1 MSKARHNHS
10 SDKVAHS
17 IRMHAPRPLIKGT
30 LRGIIW
36 SVLIHAGLVLLA
48 TGIIIFI
55 LPKNTAKK
63 FIPPPAINPLKM
75 PLKKILVPLRKSSKP
90 KTLEKITSTRS
101 PIAFNA
107 ISLSDLS
114 VGNLISMKNWEKGD
128 LNFIEIPPINDQQ
141 IFGIHETTGNDFCGR
156 LYDMKRW
163 RDGRFN
169 YIRNEELKRGVPDTF
184 RTEIYHYI
192 EQGWKESIIAKYYRS
207 KKLYTTHFCFPAIP
221 ATMAADQF
229 GVPETEG
236 YSFFLK
242 YQGALVFPRDI
253 TFRFWCS
260 ANSFGMVQVNGKEI
274 LVAGWEM
281 HVKFFDWWEPVES
294 VWKTQ
299 YVLSDRWMAPSDWI
313 TLKAGVPVPMK
324 VLIGNRGHNAMSF
337 ILLVEE
343 KGVKYPSRNIGGPLL
358 PIFKTEEL
366 SQDMLDQIM
375 NFLPE
380 GEANLTNGPIFKA
393 AAY

>member
-1 MSKARHNHS
+1 MSITNKS
-10 SDKVAHS
+10 SFFRNVLS
-17 IRMHAPRPLIKGT
+17 SRQVYPPYSFIKQT
-30 LRGIIW
+30 T
-36 SVLIHAGLVLLA
+36 LA
-48 TGIIIFI
+48 TVWSFLFHLALFFLAAGITVFI
-55 LPKNTAKK
+55 LPKDKTKQ
-63 FIPPPAINPLKM
+63 FIPPPPVKPLRM
-75 PLKKILVPLRKSSKP
+75 PLNKIVIPLQ
-90 KTLEKITSTRS
+90 KTLHLKTFEKITSVNPSITFT
-101 PIAFNA
+101 PP
-107 ISLSDLS
+107 SLNDSSTADT
-114 VGNLISMKNWEKGD
+114 ISMKDWEKED
-128 LNFIEIPPINDQQ
+128 LNFIQIPAINDQQ
-141 IFGIHETTGNDFCGR
+141 IFGIHESTGNDFCGR

-192 EQGWKESIIAKYYRS
+192 EQGWKESVIAKYYRS
-207 KKLYTTHFCFPAIP
+207 KKIYTTHFCFPAIP

-236 YSFFLK
+236 YAFFLK
-242 YQGALVFPRDI
+242 YQGYLVFPRDI

-260 ANSFGMVQVNGKEI
+260 ANSFGMVQVNGKEV

-294 VWKTQ
+294 VWDTQ
-299 YVLSDRWMAPSDWI
+299 YVLSDRWMSPSDWI

-324 VLIGNRGHNAMSF
+324 VLIGNRGHNAVTF

-343 KGVKYPSRNIGGPLL
+343 KGKKYPTRSIGGPLL

-366 SQDMLDQIM
+366 SRDMLDQIM
-375 NFLPE
+375 NFLPK
-380 GEANLTNGPIFKA
+380 GEADLTNGPIFRVDS
-393 AAY
+393 Y